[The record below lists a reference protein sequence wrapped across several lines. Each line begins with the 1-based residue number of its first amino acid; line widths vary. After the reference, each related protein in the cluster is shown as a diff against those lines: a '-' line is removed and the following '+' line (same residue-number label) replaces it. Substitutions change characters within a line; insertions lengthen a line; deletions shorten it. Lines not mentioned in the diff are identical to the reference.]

1 MFTNEPYDTAR
12 NRHFFAADVLHNA
25 PHSARP
31 RMTSTTVHVL
41 DTAQLCVGTTIDT
54 PPLPA
59 LPTSPR
65 PRRHSDHSTT
75 ITSTDP
81 YRRHQPIHHHHE
93 QQPLQHNLT
102 RTPPSRPTEYPNTN
116 TPTPIRT
123 HVHHIAAR
131 RSETL
136 RACRR
141 APQSGRLRQ
150 HVRPLGYD
158 ESVARDIVRQW
169 SEEEF
174 FADALPP
181 TDDDVPIALDGRVL
195 DSPEKVIAYLDEINR
210 RRVTSSADG

>member
-1 MFTNEPYDTAR
+1 M
-12 NRHFFAADVLHNA
+12 
-25 PHSARP
+25 
-31 RMTSTTVHVL
+31 
-41 DTAQLCVGTTIDT
+41 
-54 PPLPA
+54 
-59 LPTSPR
+59 
-65 PRRHSDHSTT
+65 
-75 ITSTDP
+75 
-81 YRRHQPIHHHHE
+81 
-93 QQPLQHNLT
+93 
-102 RTPPSRPTEYPNTN
+102 
-116 TPTPIRT
+116 
-123 HVHHIAAR
+123 HHIAAR

-141 APQSGRLRQ
+141 TPQSGRLRQ

>member
-1 MFTNEPYDTAR
+1 
-12 NRHFFAADVLHNA
+12 
-25 PHSARP
+25 
-31 RMTSTTVHVL
+31 MTSTTVHVL
-41 DTAQLCVGTTIDT
+41 DMAHPFVGATIDT
-54 PPLPA
+54 QLPPA
-59 LPTSPR
+59 RPTSPP
-65 PRRHSDHSTT
+65 PRRRNDPITT
-75 ITSTDP
+75 ITPRPPTSTP
-81 YRRHQPIHHHHE
+81 THPPPRTTTAPSQPD
-93 QQPLQHNLT
+93 T
-102 RTPPSRPTEYPNTN
+102 TPPSRPTEYPNTN
-116 TPTPIRT
+116 NPTPIRT
-123 HVHHIAAR
+123 HVHHSAAR

-141 APQSGRLRQ
+141 TPESGRLRQ
-150 HVRPLGYD
+150 LVRPLGYD